1 MLYFID
7 LSVTELVKVTLSTL
21 SLIKVRERL
30 SCQISERFLESYLWQ
45 NIGFYDTNSVG
56 EITTR
61 ITADTNPVQEGISE
75 KLALKL
81 SAIATFT
88 SAFVIGFVMYWKLTL
103 IMCSMAVAL
112 LAIMNISTH

>member
-30 SCQISERFLESYLWQ
+30 SCQISERFLESCLRQ